1 MKTRIKN
8 FYEVIVM
15 SKKNITTMVLASIAI
30 FIYMV
35 FLGTFIPLTRYS
47 GILPIAIGAAA
58 GFIVFYVTFGGKFER
73 LLNKI
78 VSIFFGFPI
87 AGLFVGIAKYLK
99 VEVTL
104 PIFIVFLA
112 VGICISVALFKL
124 LEKKTDR
131 KKLETTYKTDERG
144 AMLNEKS
151 ATVGFIALSLFLLA
165 YLIKDYFEAG
175 IFDKILLLTLC
186 GGWVVLILTRLYY
199 EWKT

>member
-1 MKTRIKN
+1 MN
-8 FYEVIVM
+8 
-15 SKKNITTMVLASIAI
+15 KKNITTMVLVSIAI
-30 FIYMV
+30 FIYMLI
-35 FLGTFIPLTRYS
+35 LGTFIPTRPGS
-47 GILPIAIGAAA
+47 IFSTAIGATI
-58 GFIVFYVTFGGKFER
+58 GVIVVYVTFGGKLER
-73 LLNKI
+73 TLNKI
-78 VSIFFGFPI
+78 VPIAFGFPI

-104 PIFIVFLA
+104 QIFIVFLA

-165 YLIKDYFEAG
+165 YLIKGYLEAG
-175 IFDKILLLTLC
+175 IFDDTLLLTLF
-186 GGWVVLILTRLYY
+186 GGWLVLIFARLYY
-199 EWKT
+199 EWRM

>member
-104 PIFIVFLA
+104 QIFIVFLA

>member
-1 MKTRIKN
+1 MK
-8 FYEVIVM
+8 
-15 SKKNITTMVLASIAI
+15 KKNITTIVLVSIAT
-30 FIYMV
+30 FVYMV
-35 FLGTFIPLTRYS
+35 FLGTFKPTDQGS
-47 GILPIAIGAAA
+47 ILPGAIGAAA
-58 GFIVFYVTFGGKFER
+58 GIIVFYVTFGGKLER
-73 LLNKI
+73 SLNKI
-78 VSIFFGFPI
+78 VSIFFGLPI

-104 PIFIVFLA
+104 PMFSVFLA
-112 VGICISVALFKL
+112 VGVCISVVLFRWL
-124 LEKKTDR
+124 DKKTDR
-131 KKLETTYKTDERG
+131 KKLDTTYKTDERG

>member
-15 SKKNITTMVLASIAI
+15 NKKSITTMVLVSLAL
-30 FIYMV
+30 FIYMLI
-35 FLGTFIPLTRYS
+35 LGTFIPTRPGS
-47 GILPIAIGAAA
+47 IFPTAIGATI
-58 GFIVFYVTFGGKFER
+58 GFIVFYVTFGGKLER
-73 LLNKI
+73 TLNKI
-78 VSIFFGFPI
+78 VPIAFGFPI
-87 AGLFVGIAKYLK
+87 AGLFIGIAKYLK

-131 KKLETTYKTDERG
+131 KKLETAYKTDERG

-165 YLIKDYFEAG
+165 YLIRGYLEAG
-175 IFDKILLLTLC
+175 IFDRTLLLTLF
-186 GGWVVLILTRLYY
+186 GGWIVLIFARLYY
-199 EWKT
+199 EWRM

>member
-1 MKTRIKN
+1 
-8 FYEVIVM
+8 M
-15 SKKNITTMVLASIAI
+15 SKKNITTMVLASLAL

-35 FLGTFIPLTRYS
+35 FLGTFIPHTRYG

-87 AGLFVGIAKYLK
+87 AGLFVGIAQYLK
-99 VEVTL
+99 VEVML
-104 PIFIVFLA
+104 PMFSVFLA
-112 VGICISVALFKL
+112 VGVCISVVLFRW
-124 LEKKTDR
+124 LEKTTDR
-131 KKLETTYKTDERG
+131 KRVEVTYKTDERG

-165 YLIKDYFEAG
+165 YLIKDYFEVG

-186 GGWVVLILTRLYY
+186 GGWVVFVLTRGYY
-199 EWKT
+199 EWRR

>member
-1 MKTRIKN
+1 MK
-8 FYEVIVM
+8 
-15 SKKNITTMVLASIAI
+15 KKNITTMVLVSLAL

-35 FLGTFIPLTRYS
+35 FLGIFIPHTRYS

-73 LLNKI
+73 PLNKI

-87 AGLFVGIAKYLK
+87 AGLFVGIANYLK

-104 PIFIVFLA
+104 PMFSVFLA
-112 VGICISVALFKL
+112 VGVCISVALFRSIDR
-124 LEKKTDR
+124 KTDR
-131 KKLETTYKTDERG
+131 KKLETAYKTDERG

-165 YLIKDYFEAG
+165 YLIRGYLEAG

-186 GGWVVLILTRLYY
+186 GSWIVLIFARLYY
-199 EWKT
+199 EWRM

>member
-15 SKKNITTMVLASIAI
+15 SKKNITTMVLASLAL

-35 FLGTFIPLTRYS
+35 FLGTFIPHTRYS

-78 VSIFFGFPI
+78 VSIAFGFPI

-112 VGICISVALFKL
+112 IGVCISIVLFRL
-124 LEKKTDR
+124 IDKKTDR
-131 KKLETTYKTDERG
+131 KRVETTYKTDERG

-186 GGWVVLILTRLYY
+186 GGWVVFILTRGYY
-199 EWKT
+199 EWRR

>member
-1 MKTRIKN
+1 MWKPESRN

-15 SKKNITTMVLASIAI
+15 NKKNTTTMVLVSLAL
-30 FIYMV
+30 FIYMLI
-35 FLGTFIPLTRYS
+35 LGTFIPTRPGS
-47 GILPIAIGAAA
+47 IFPTAIGATI
-58 GFIVFYVTFGGKFER
+58 GFIVFYVTFGGKLER

-78 VSIFFGFPI
+78 VSIFFGLPI

-104 PIFIVFLA
+104 PMFIVFLISG
-112 VGICISVALFKL
+112 VCISIVLFRL
-124 LEKKTDR
+124 IDKKTDR

>member
-15 SKKNITTMVLASIAI
+15 KKKNITTMVLASIAI

-78 VSIFFGFPI
+78 VSIAFGFPI

-104 PIFIVFLA
+104 PMFIVFLIIG
-112 VGICISVALFKL
+112 VCISIVLFGL
-124 LEKKTDR
+124 IDKKTDR
-131 KKLETTYKTDERG
+131 KKLETAYKTDERG
-144 AMLNEKS
+144 AILNDKS

-165 YLIKDYFEAG
+165 YLIRGYLEAG

-186 GGWVVLILTRLYY
+186 GGWVVFVLTRLYY
-199 EWKT
+199 EWRM

>member
-15 SKKNITTMVLASIAI
+15 KKKNITTMVLASIAI

-58 GFIVFYVTFGGKFER
+58 GFIVFYVTFGGKLER

-78 VSIFFGFPI
+78 VSIFFGLPI

-104 PIFIVFLA
+104 PIFIVFLISG
-112 VGICISVALFKL
+112 VCISIVLFRL
-124 LEKKTDR
+124 IDKKTDR
-131 KKLETTYKTDERG
+131 KKLETAYKTDERG
-144 AMLNEKS
+144 AILNDKS

-186 GGWVVLILTRLYY
+186 GGWGVFVLTRGYY
-199 EWKT
+199 EWRR